1 MHWVSTWSFFSNFEF
16 QNILLISIFDIIT
29 VTNLVFQHIQ
39 QKHELQETLNCHDN
53 CSTTQSDINLK
64 DELLRN
70 KSIECRPGND
80 LLESLN
86 RDQNRW
92 YSETKT
98 FSDSSQHTGMLQGK
112 TINTELHYY
121 LLFILWK
128 IWRSTSSLRHWWS
141 LGSFGGSLFHVGVW
155 KLRSSS
161 LD

>member
-29 VTNLVFQHIQ
+29 VTNLVFQYGQ
-39 QKHELQETLNCHDN
+39 QKHELQEFLNHHNN
-53 CSTTQSDINLK
+53 CSIMQSDIKLK
-64 DELLRN
+64 DELLKK
-70 KSIECRPGND
+70 KSIECN

-86 RDQNRW
+86 RDQNRL
-92 YSETKT
+92 YSKTKT
-98 FSDSSQHTGMLQGK
+98 VLDFLQHTGMLQGK

-141 LGSFGGSLFHVGVW
+141 LASFGGSLFHVGVW

-161 LD
+161 FD

>member
-1 MHWVSTWSFFSNFEF
+1 M
-16 QNILLISIFDIIT
+16 
-29 VTNLVFQHIQ
+29 TNLVFQHSQ

-53 CSTTQSDINLK
+53 CSPTQSDVNLK

-80 LLESLN
+80 LLESLS

-98 FSDSSQHTGMLQGK
+98 FSDSSQHTGMLHRK
-112 TINTELHYY
+112 TINTELYY
-121 LLFILWK
+121 YRLFVLWK
-128 IWRSTSSLRHWWS
+128 LWSPTSSLRHWWS
-141 LGSFGGSLFHVGVW
+141 LGLFWGSLFHVEIR